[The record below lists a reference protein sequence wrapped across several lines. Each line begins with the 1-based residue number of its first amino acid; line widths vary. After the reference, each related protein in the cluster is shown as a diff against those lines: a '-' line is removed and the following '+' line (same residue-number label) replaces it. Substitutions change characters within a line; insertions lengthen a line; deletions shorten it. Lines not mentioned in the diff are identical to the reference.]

1 MNKYQKKKVSNSKT
15 PFYYYK
21 VDSKGKKTRVSKEE
35 YQMKGGNPTNISNID
50 SSDKFKLYMDKAKY
64 YTSGVF
70 KGKKLVRSD
79 LSEILSKENKSII
92 WFILKIL
99 NDNNILISSIDI
111 PSFENIV
118 SIINTNSKQKDGKKT
133 IKEIIEI
140 INREIDYYFTK
151 NESKN
156 KNFDDLIT
164 KIAIIEGILKHIKY
178 LAIKNI

>member
-79 LSEILSKENKSII
+79 LFKILSKENKSII

-99 NDNNILISSIDI
+99 NDSNILISSIDI

>member
-50 SSDKFKLYMDKAKY
+50 SSDKFKSYMDKAKY

-79 LSEILSKENKSII
+79 LSQILSKENKSII

-99 NDNNILISSIDI
+99 NDNNILISPTDI

-118 SIINTNSKQKDGKKT
+118 SIINMNSKQKDGKKT

-151 NESKN
+151 NETKS